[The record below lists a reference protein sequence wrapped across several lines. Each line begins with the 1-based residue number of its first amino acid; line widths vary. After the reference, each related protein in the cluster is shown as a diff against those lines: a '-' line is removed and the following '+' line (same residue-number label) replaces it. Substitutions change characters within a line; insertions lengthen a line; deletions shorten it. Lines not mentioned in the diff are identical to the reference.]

1 MMKIQKADNCSFAGT
16 TADNDSTVQDYS
28 FSQPICQTQCY
39 KQPGL
44 QLFAEDCLETLRR
57 LPDGS
62 IDLLLQDTP
71 FGCTQNEWDI
81 KPNFE
86 IMWEEWERVTKVN
99 AAMIFFGTQP
109 FASELILS
117 RSKYFRYDLIWRKSH
132 ATGFLNA
139 QKQPLRVHEHILVFY
154 KEQPNYNPV
163 IIDKPKQNI
172 RPITIKPRLS
182 DNYGKFKEGNTRTIP
197 IDKSYP
203 DSVWYFDNESKTE
216 TEHPTQKP
224 LELIRYLLQTYSN
237 ENDTIFDGYSGSGTT
252 AAACLKEKR
261 NFIGSEMN
269 KEYFD
274 RSVKRLEELVKQPEL
289 F

>member
-1 MMKIQKADNCSFAGT
+1 MLEQKHNIEQ
-16 TADNDSTVQDYS
+16 TVENIFIKPPYS
-28 FSQPICQTQCY
+28 QTQCY
-39 KQPGL
+39 KQPGVSL
-44 QLFAEDCLETLRR
+44 YAEDCLETLRR

-62 IDLLLQDTP
+62 VDLLLQDTP

-86 IMWEEWERVTKVN
+86 IMWQEWERVTKEN

-117 RSKYFRYDLIWRKSH
+117 NKKLFRYDLIWEKDR

-139 QKQPLRVHEHILVFY
+139 AKMPLRCHEYILVFY
-154 KEQPNYNPV
+154 KKLPTYNPQITFGHKPANASKKNCGSSPNYGDYTKV
-163 IIDKPKQNI
+163 E
-172 RPITIKPRLS
+172 T
-182 DNYGKFKEGNTRTIP
+182 GGNTDRQPRSVIFENVINALHEP
-197 IDKSYP
+197 I
-203 DSVWYFDNESKTE
+203 
-216 TEHPTQKP
+216 HPTQKP
-224 LELIRYLLQTYSN
+224 VDLMRYLVKTYSN
-237 ENDTIFDGYSGSGTT
+237 ENDTVFDGYSGSGTT

-269 KEYFD
+269 QEYFD
-274 RSVKRLEELVKQPEL
+274 RSVKRLEEIIMQPEL

>member
-1 MMKIQKADNCSFAGT
+1 MTNIL
-16 TADNDSTVQDYS
+16 
-28 FSQPICQTQCY
+28 QPTYCQTQCY

-44 QLFAEDCLETLRR
+44 QLYAEDCLKTLHR
-57 LPDGS
+57 LSAGS
-62 IDLLLQDTP
+62 VDLLLQDTP

-86 IMWEEWERVTKVN
+86 IMWQEWERVTKEN

-117 RSKYFRYDLIWRKSH
+117 RLKYFRYDVIWYKALGS
-132 ATGFLNA
+132 GFLNA
-139 QKQPLRVHEHILVFY
+139 KKMPLRNHEHILIFY
-154 KEQPNYNPV
+154 KKLPTYNPQMG
-163 IIDKPKQNI
+163 IGKKKTKGRKEPQERSKN
-172 RPITIKPRLS
+172 S
-182 DNYGKFKEGNTRTIP
+182 NYGNFNDLGIHTNNIYYPESVIDFTNGDRT
-197 IDKSYP
+197 S
-203 DSVWYFDNESKTE
+203 ESD
-216 TEHPTQKP
+216 HPTQKP
-224 LELIRYLLQTYSN
+224 LDLIRYLVKTYSN
-237 ENDTIFDGYSGSGTT
+237 ENETVFDGYSGSGTT

-274 RSVKRLEELVKQPEL
+274 LSVKRLEEIVKQPEL

>member
-1 MMKIQKADNCSFAGT
+1 MKLNSDLQMNELG
-16 TADNDSTVQDYS
+16 
-28 FSQPICQTQCY
+28 QPILHKAHCY
-39 KQPGL
+39 VQPGC
-44 QLFAEDCLETLRR
+44 QLYNEDCIETMKRIET
-57 LPDGS
+57 GS

-81 KPNFE
+81 KPNFPV
-86 IMWEEWERVTKVN
+86 MWQEWERIIKDN
-99 AAMIFFGTQP
+99 GAMIFFGTQP

-117 RSKYFRYDLIWRKSH
+117 RSGFFRYDIIWQKSH

-139 QKQPLRVHEHILVFY
+139 QKMPLRIHEHILVFY
-154 KEQPNYNPV
+154 KMQPNFNPQ
-163 IIDKPKQNI
+163 IFDKPKQNI
-172 RPITIKPRLS
+172 RPITTKPRLS

-203 DSVWYFDNESKTE
+203 DSVLYFENESKTE

-224 LELIRYLLQTYSN
+224 IDLMRYLLRTYSN
-237 ENDTIFDGYSGSGTT
+237 ENDLVFDGYSGSGTT
-252 AAACLKEKR
+252 AAACIKEKR
-261 NFIGSEMN
+261 RFIGSELS

-274 RSVKRLEELVKQPEL
+274 KSVERLELLRSQPEL